1 LTFGCSEGH
10 RFPVDVIDR
19 FDTQRLHAECLRA
32 TDYGDL
38 YRMNQNLRVMET
50 IGGLRSED
58 TTREYLRKNL
68 EHWDRYGF
76 GVWMLRSKADRM
88 FVGRSALRH
97 ANVDGHDET
106 EIGYALMP
114 EYWGLGLA
122 TEISRAM
129 LELAFGRLNL
139 AEVVAFIS
147 PSNFASRRVMEKVG
161 GIYERD
167 IVHAGLSDVLYRVR
181 R

>member
-1 LTFGCSEGH
+1 MDA
-10 RFPVDVIDR
+10 VDR
-19 FDTQRLHAECLRA
+19 FDTERLLAERLRA
-32 TDYGDL
+32 TDYADL
-38 YRMNQNLRVMET
+38 CRMNQNPRVMET
-50 IGGLRSED
+50 IGGLRSDE

-76 GVWMLRSKADRM
+76 GVWILRTKGDGM

-97 ANVDGHDET
+97 ADVDGNDET

-122 TEISRAM
+122 TEISHAM
-129 LELAFGRLNL
+129 LQIAFERLGL
-139 AEVVAFIS
+139 TEVVALVS
-147 PSNFASRRVMEKVG
+147 PSNVASRRVVEKVG
-161 GIYERD
+161 GSYERD
-167 IVHAGLSDVLYRVR
+167 IVHAGLPDVLYRIR

>member
-1 LTFGCSEGH
+1 MRSVMRH
-10 RFPVDVIDR
+10 RSNVVDAVDR
-19 FDTQRLHAECLRA
+19 FETQRLRAERLRA
-32 TDYGDL
+32 TDYADL
-38 YRMNQNLRVMET
+38 CRMNQNSRVMET
-50 IGGLRSED
+50 IGGLRSDE

-76 GVWMLRSKADRM
+76 GVWILRSKVDGM
-88 FVGRSALRH
+88 LVGRSALRH
-97 ANVDGHDET
+97 ADVDGNDET

-122 TEISRAM
+122 TEVSRAM
-129 LELAFGRLNL
+129 LQIAFERLGL

-147 PSNFASRRVMEKVG
+147 PGNLASRRVVEKIG
-161 GIYERD
+161 GSYERD
-167 IVHAGLSDVLYRVR
+167 IEHAGLPHVLYRIR